1 MSSFMT
7 NNNVDEMVSSLEET
21 TWQNL
26 LKKNWETEFHHI
38 Y

>member
-1 MSSFMT
+1 MT

-26 LKKNWETEFHHI
+26 LKRKWETEFHYI